1 MIAHMSNDLIAIA
14 RAALSR
20 ATSVAIL
27 TGAGISAE
35 SGIPTFRDALTGL
48 WENFKPEE
56 LATPEAFLA
65 NPKLVWDW
73 YAWRREKVTEA
84 RPNPGHIALADLE
97 RKCIARDAN
106 FTLVTQ
112 NVDGLHQAAGNRN
125 VIELHGNIRRVKC
138 FDQHHV
144 FESWTATG
152 GDIPRCTQCGSMLR
166 PDVVWFGEPLPED
179 ALESAMQSA
188 RECDLFL
195 CIGTSSVVEPAASLP
210 FVARQAGAIV
220 IEVNRDTT
228 PLTAASQ
235 ISLRGAAGVLL
246 PQIVAPG

>member
-1 MIAHMSNDLIAIA
+1 
-14 RAALSR
+14 
-20 ATSVAIL
+20 
-27 TGAGISAE
+27 
-35 SGIPTFRDALTGL
+35 
-48 WENFKPEE
+48 
-56 LATPEAFLA
+56 
-65 NPKLVWDW
+65 
-73 YAWRREKVTEA
+73 
-84 RPNPGHIALADLE
+84 
-97 RKCIARDAN
+97 
-106 FTLVTQ
+106 
-112 NVDGLHQAAGNRN
+112 
-125 VIELHGNIRRVKC
+125 
-138 FDQHHV
+138 
-144 FESWTATG
+144 
-152 GDIPRCTQCGSMLR
+152 MLR

-210 FVARQAGAIV
+210 FVARQAGAIM